1 MTKLAK
7 VGFTISLGWMMS
19 LVAFQYAAHQRATIN
34 FPPSVQQYALQ
45 AHGAILSTIKA
56 AATTVA
62 TTRIEGENS
71 PFAEAAQRS
80 RVYCM
85 VPTLEE
91 AEQREYWKVIL
102 ETWGR
107 HCDVTRFFVD
117 GDKEGQYY
125 YFNTTVTAPARW
137 RQGGPVLLLQ
147 YDRNGTSNHD

>member
-1 MTKLAK
+1 
-7 VGFTISLGWMMS
+7 MS

-62 TTRIEGENS
+62 TARIEGENS
-71 PFAEAAQRS
+71 PHAEAAQRT

-102 ETWGR
+102 ETWDAIATSFGSSWME
-107 HCDVTRFFVD
+107 TRRAS
-117 GDKEGQYY
+117 
-125 YFNTTVTAPARW
+125 TI
-137 RQGGPVLLLQ
+137 
-147 YDRNGTSNHD
+147 TSIRP